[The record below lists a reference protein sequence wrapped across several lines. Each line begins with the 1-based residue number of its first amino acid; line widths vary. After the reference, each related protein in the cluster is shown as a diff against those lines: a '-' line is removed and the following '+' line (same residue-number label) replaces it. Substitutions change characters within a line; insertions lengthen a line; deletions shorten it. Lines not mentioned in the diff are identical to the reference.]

1 MWNYLKSTNKPIV
14 LYGMGNGADK
24 ILKKLYSLGVGID
37 GVFASDDFVRNHSFK
52 GFKVMTYSE
61 AKEKFG
67 SMVVLL
73 CFGTQRFEVMELIKK
88 ISREQELYAPDV
100 PVLGNEIFDMSY
112 YNKNVEKIS
121 KVYNMLEDNQSRYVF
136 NNVIKFKLSGIIDY
150 LLNCQ
155 TQVSEAYT
163 NILKLSANEIY
174 MDLGAYKGDT
184 IQEFLQYVNSY
195 KYIYAVEP
203 DIKNFKKLMSNVDK
217 LNNCECLNIGVSDVE
232 KMCKFD
238 MKSGRNTMISNE
250 GTLTQI
256 NSIDG
261 ILKGNPVT
269 YIKMDIEGQEL
280 NAIEGAKNTILKYKP
295 KMLISC
301 YHRTEDI
308 YQLPMKV
315 FSIRSDYKIY
325 MRHYPYIPAWDTNF
339 YFI

>member
-1 MWNYLKSTNKPIV
+1 MWNYLKNTNKPIV

-24 ILKKLYSLGVGID
+24 ILNKLYSLGISVN
-37 GVFASDDFVRNHSFK
+37 GVFASDDFVRNHSFR

-67 SMVVLL
+67 DMIVLL
-73 CFGTQRFEVMELIKK
+73 CFGTQRFEVMELIKS
-88 ISREQELYAPDV
+88 ISKEQELYAPDV
-100 PVLGNEIFDMSY
+100 PVIGSEIFDINY
-112 YNKNVEKIS
+112 YNKNIKSIS
-121 KVYNMLEDNQSRYVF
+121 KVYNILEDNQSRYVF
-136 NNVIKFKLSGIIDY
+136 NNIIKFKLSGNIDY
-150 LLNCQ
+150 LLNCE
-155 TQVSEAYT
+155 TQISEAYT
-163 NILKLSANEIY
+163 NILKLNSNEIY

-184 IQEFLQYVNSY
+184 IEEFLSHANGY
-195 KYIYAVEP
+195 KHIYAVEP
-203 DIKNFKKLMSNVDK
+203 DIKNFKKLVNNVSN
-217 LNNCECLNIGVSDVE
+217 LNNCECLNIGVSDAE

-238 MKSGRNTMISNE
+238 MKFGRNTTISDR
-250 GTLTQI
+250 GTLTHI
-256 NSIDG
+256 NNIDG

-315 FSIRSDYKIY
+315 LSIRSDYKVY